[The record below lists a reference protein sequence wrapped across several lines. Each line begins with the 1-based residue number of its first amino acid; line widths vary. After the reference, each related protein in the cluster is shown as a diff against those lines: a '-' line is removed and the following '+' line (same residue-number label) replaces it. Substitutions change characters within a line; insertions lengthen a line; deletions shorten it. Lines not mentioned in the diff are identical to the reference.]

1 MLTDGDIKCL
11 INDRYVKPVKELN
24 DLVIYNKKEIEQQMK
39 KTYDVESKEHMLL
52 HFRRA
57 IEMLIKS
64 DLLLTV
70 TALSNNELVAVRKE
84 NFLQLVDDRYY
95 STLQLSSFMDIFKI
109 ETKDFKCISNT
120 MVGEP
125 HIGLVINYILEHF
138 TNTFT
143 RFMNRNAEY
152 YHIYEFFYK
161 YGVEIKKVL
170 SYLNAYHYNKDEEW
184 EGLYNVNSATVQC
197 SIDGIFE
204 EMQYLLDKK
213 I

>member
-24 DLVIYNKKEIEQQMK
+24 DLVICNKKEIEQQMM
-39 KTYDVESKEHMLL
+39 KTYNVESKEYMLL

-57 IEMLIKS
+57 VEMLIKS

-70 TALSNNELVAVRKE
+70 TALSNDEIVAVRKE

-109 ETKDFKCISNT
+109 ETKDFKCISST

-204 EMQYLLDKK
+204 EIQYLLDKK